1 MPCQDDPTFAG
12 KSHTQ
17 AKKSS
22 TGPRDL
28 ANSSQCR
35 REVGY
40 HMEDLLNERDLGGL
54 SQTRQYARQL
64 RFSKEWSRSGSRVWK
79 KLVYSDMSP
88 RPVEG
93 RGCEAVLTERFQV
106 QQ

>member
-1 MPCQDDPTFAG
+1 MLCRNGPTFAG

-35 REVGY
+35 REFG
-40 HMEDLLNERDLGGL
+40 HHTEDLLNERDLGGI
-54 SQTRQYARQL
+54 TRTHQYARQL
-64 RFSKEWSRSGSRVWK
+64 KSGPSWVSGCGKSWCTLICPLARSRVG
-79 KLVYSDMSP
+79 LV
-88 RPVEG
+88 R
-93 RGCEAVLTERFQV
+93 QH
-106 QQ
+106 